1 MLSGKIEILQ
11 FSLMQIQ
18 RQQKQKTKRVATA
31 SALLMQHKIKAAQQD
46 RELETAFRA
55 AKERK

>member
-1 MLSGKIEILQ
+1 MRKLQ
-11 FSLMQIQ
+11 RQIQ